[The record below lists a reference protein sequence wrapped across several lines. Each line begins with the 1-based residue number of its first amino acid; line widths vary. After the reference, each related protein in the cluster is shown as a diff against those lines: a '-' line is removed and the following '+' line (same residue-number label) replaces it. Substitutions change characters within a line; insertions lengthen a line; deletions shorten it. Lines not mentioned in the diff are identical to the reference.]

1 MTQANDICLPTPL
14 SIQVFGR
21 PEEWEWVEPSDANTE
36 TQQTAAVAS
45 QPQAERLSA

>member
-21 PEEWEWVEPSDANTE
+21 PEEWEWIEPTDENNEPEPT
-36 TQQTAAVAS
+36 TAPALKL
-45 QPQAERLSA
+45 EEDRLSA